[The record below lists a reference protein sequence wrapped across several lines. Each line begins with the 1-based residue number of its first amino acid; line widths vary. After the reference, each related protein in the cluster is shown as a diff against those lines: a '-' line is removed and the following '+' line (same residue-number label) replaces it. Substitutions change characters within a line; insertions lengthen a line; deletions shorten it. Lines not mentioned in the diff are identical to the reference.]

1 MYHLRNFCILS
12 CLPKSDLQD
21 IYYPLS
27 SWINIEG
34 ENTKI
39 ENILRLLKYL
49 KGRLKL
55 ISHRKEYVMYSVL
68 LLLHRRDHRLP
79 LINSQLHFQAFG
91 KVQHERN
98 VYYKLII
105 SY

>member
-1 MYHLRNFCILS
+1 MTYFLLAMFSIDLMFLTLLFILFHRVPLLSFKKFFILS

-34 ENTKI
+34 GNTKI
-39 ENILRLLKYL
+39 ENILRQLKYL

-55 ISHRKEYVMYSVL
+55 IT
-68 LLLHRRDHRLP
+68 
-79 LINSQLHFQAFG
+79 
-91 KVQHERN
+91 
-98 VYYKLII
+98 
-105 SY
+105 